1 MASWPNLVPDKHC
14 KTDIRVV
21 IYSESLNENGAPE
34 IVFDENLK
42 CNWQDNAKQVFNAN
56 KQFIQLTGTALF
68 NGDIAP
74 DLSVI
79 SGGYVEV
86 FGEKRDIY
94 KGTKARNPDGS
105 VNYTRID
112 LQ

>member
-1 MASWPNLVPDKHC
+1 MKYPSLVPESKC

-21 IYSESLNENGAPE
+21 VYSEDINEDGEQVVVLDLNT
-34 IVFDENLK
+34 K
-42 CNWQDNAKQVFNAN
+42 CNYQDKARQVLTAQKQL
-56 KQFIQLTGTALF
+56 IQLAGQVLF

-74 DLSVI
+74 ELATI

-86 FGEKRDIY
+86 FGEKRNIY
-94 KGTKARNPDGS
+94 QGEKARNLDGT